1 MGLEPLAEAYLIYS
15 EAVISM
21 RTPTW
26 AWALMCELGAREVDR
41 RFFGSELCDNSE
53 VPLSG
58 LDSTAIARCLS
69 QMADHADDLV
79 DAYFERLEE
88 VEYPAA
94 DEEPGIR
101 VRREEGFAIRLV
113 RDGRTWLAARD
124 RIAATEFGEAMR
136 QVARAL
142 PSAPYP
148 EPALD
153 RGPFPA
159 LEDTSGLARFP
170 ISVTRAIRRQLAAFP
185 MRLRVRRHRRW
196 IRVIGTQLAPEP
208 QSESFYSY
216 DVDLPWGRYG
226 ALTPD
231 LSTAAVERL
240 ATSLTTLFRAQEAP
254 RVEPDECCVVLGPHA
269 AAVLLHEVVAHALET
284 DTLMMGGRVESALGL
299 QLGGPLLNVLDDP
312 TNAPESVRRNSDD
325 EGMIAVRRWLLR
337 EGIVEQPLADL
348 FAAHHSRALM
358 PGAARRGNRHR
369 SPAPR
374 STHLELLPGESSMD
388 DLLSEA
394 DGGLYFQEVSSGQL
408 DPLSGRF
415 TLFTPYGRRING
427 GSLGDLVG
435 PCRLSGTVSGLLSGL
450 DAVGRDSES
459 AGAGWCAKNG
469 LKLPVWAASP
479 AMRIRSAEVAS

>member
-1 MGLEPLAEAYLIYS
+1 M
-15 EAVISM
+15 
-21 RTPTW
+21 
-26 AWALMCELGAREVDR
+26 
-41 RFFGSELCDNSE
+41 
-53 VPLSG
+53 SG
-58 LDSTAIARCLS
+58 LDATAVARCLS
-69 QMADHADDLV
+69 QMADHEDDLA

-113 RDGRTWLAARD
+113 RGGHTWLAARD
-124 RIAATEFGEAMR
+124 QIAATEFGEALR
-136 QVARAL
+136 QVARAQ

-148 EPALD
+148 EPTLD
-153 RGPFPA
+153 RAPFPP
-159 LEDTSGLARFP
+159 LEDTSRLARFP
-170 ISVTRAIRRQLAAFP
+170 TLVTRAIRRQLAAFP
-185 MRLRVRRHRRW
+185 MRLRVRWHRRW

-208 QSESFYSY
+208 QSESFYSC
-216 DVDLPWGRYG
+216 DADLPWGRFG
-226 ALTPD
+226 VLTPD
-231 LSTAAVERL
+231 LSAATVERL

-254 RVEPDECCVVLGPHA
+254 RVEPTTCRVVLGPHA

-312 TNAPESVRRNSDD
+312 TNAPESVRRSSDD
-325 EGMIAVRRWLLR
+325 EGMIAARRWLLR
-337 EGIVEQPLADL
+337 EGVVEQPLADL
-348 FAAHHSRALM
+348 FSARHSKALM

-388 DLLSEA
+388 DLFAEA
-394 DGGLYFQEVSSGQL
+394 DGGLYFPEVSSGRL

-415 TLFTPYGRRING
+415 TISLPYGKRIKA
-427 GSLGDLVG
+427 GSLGELLG
-435 PCRLSGTVSGLLSGL
+435 PCRLRGTVSGLLSGI
-450 DAVGRDSES
+450 DAVGRDLES

-469 LKLPVWAASP
+469 LKLPVWASSP
-479 AMRIRSAEVAS
+479 AVRIGAAEVES

>member
-1 MGLEPLAEAYLIYS
+1 
-15 EAVISM
+15 V
-21 RTPTW
+21 
-26 AWALMCELGAREVDR
+26 
-41 RFFGSELCDNSE
+41 ELCDNPE

-58 LDSTAIARCLS
+58 LDTTSVARCLS
-69 QMADHADDLV
+69 QIADHGNDLAD
-79 DAYFERLEE
+79 AFFERLEE

-94 DEEPGIR
+94 DEAPGIR

-124 RIAATEFGEAMR
+124 QIATAAFGEALR

-153 RGPFPA
+153 PAPFPS
-159 LEDTSGLARFP
+159 LEDTSRLARFP
-170 ISVTRAIRRQLAAFP
+170 TSVTRAIRRRLAAFP

-208 QSESFYSY
+208 QSESFHSC
-216 DVDLPWGRYG
+216 DVDLPWGRFG
-226 ALTPD
+226 ALIPD
-231 LSTAAVERL
+231 LSAATVERL

-254 RVEPDECCVVLGPHA
+254 RVEPTRCGVVLGPPA
-269 AAVLLHEVVAHALET
+269 AAVLLHEVVGHALET

-312 TNAPESVRRNSDD
+312 TNAPESVRRSSDD

-337 EGIVEQPLADL
+337 EGVVEQPLADL
-348 FAAHHSRALM
+348 FSAHDSRALM
-358 PGAARRGNRHR
+358 PGAARRGTRHR
-369 SPAPR
+369 APAPR
-374 STHLELLPGESSMD
+374 STHLELLPGESSLE
-388 DLLSEA
+388 DLLA
-394 DGGLYFQEVSSGQL
+394 QTDGGLYFPEVSRGQL

-415 TLFTPYGRRING
+415 SIFLPHGRRISG
-427 GSLGDLVG
+427 GSLGELVG
-435 PCRLSGTVSGLLSGL
+435 ACRLHGTVSGLLGGI
-450 DAVGRDSES
+450 VGVGSDVES

-469 LKLPVWAASP
+469 LKLPVWASAPSI
-479 AMRIRSAEVAS
+479 RIEAAEVES

>member
-1 MGLEPLAEAYLIYS
+1 M
-15 EAVISM
+15 
-21 RTPTW
+21 
-26 AWALMCELGAREVDR
+26 
-41 RFFGSELCDNSE
+41 
-53 VPLSG
+53 SG
-58 LDSTAIARCLS
+58 LDATAVARCLS
-69 QMADHADDLV
+69 QIADHGDDLA

-94 DEEPGIR
+94 DEAPGIR

-124 RIAATEFGEAMR
+124 QIAAGPFGEAMR

-148 EPALD
+148 EPVLD
-153 RGPFPA
+153 PAPFPP
-159 LEDTSGLARFP
+159 LEDISRLARFP
-170 ISVTRAIRRQLAAFP
+170 TAVTRAIRRRLAAFP
-185 MRLRVRRHRRW
+185 MQLRVRRHRRW

-208 QSESFYSY
+208 QAESFYSC
-216 DVDLPWGRYG
+216 DVDLPWGRFG

-231 LSTAAVERL
+231 LSEAMGERL

-254 RVEPDECCVVLGPHA
+254 RVESTEYCVVLGPAA

-299 QLGGPLLNVLDDP
+299 ELGGPLLNVLDDP
-312 TNAPESVRRNSDD
+312 TNAPEPLRRSSDD

-337 EGIVEQPLADL
+337 EGVVEQPLADL
-348 FAAHHSRALM
+348 FSAHHSRALM

-374 STHLELLPGESSMD
+374 STHLELLPGESSLD
-388 DLLSEA
+388 DLLAGA
-394 DGGLYFQEVSSGQL
+394 DGGLYFSEVSSGRL

-415 TLFTPYGRRING
+415 TIFLPFGRRISG

-435 PCRLSGTVSGLLSGL
+435 PCRVSGTVSGLLGGI
-450 DAVGRDSES
+450 DGVGRDLES

-469 LKLPVWAASP
+469 LKLAVWASVP
-479 AMRIRSAEVAS
+479 ALRIRAAEVES

>member
-1 MGLEPLAEAYLIYS
+1 
-15 EAVISM
+15 
-21 RTPTW
+21 
-26 AWALMCELGAREVDR
+26 
-41 RFFGSELCDNSE
+41 

-58 LDSTAIARCLS
+58 LDATAVARCLA
-69 QMADHADDLV
+69 QMADHGDDLA

-148 EPALD
+148 EPTLD
-153 RGPFPA
+153 RAPFPS
-159 LEDTSGLARFP
+159 LEDTSRLARFP
-170 ISVTRAIRRQLAAFP
+170 ASVTRAIRRHLAAFP

-196 IRVIGTQLAPEP
+196 SRVIGTQLAPEP
-208 QSESFYSY
+208 QSESFYSC
-216 DVDLPWGRYG
+216 DVDLPWGRFG

-231 LSTAAVERL
+231 LSEATVERV
-240 ATSLTTLFRAQEAP
+240 ASSLTTLFRAQEAP
-254 RVEPDECCVVLGPHA
+254 RVEPAECCVVLGPPA

-284 DTLMMGGRVESALGL
+284 DTLMIGGRVESALGL
-299 QLGGPLLNVLDDP
+299 EVGGPLLNVLDDP
-312 TNAPESVRRNSDD
+312 TNAPESVRRTSDD

-337 EGIVEQPLADL
+337 EGVVEQPLADL

-374 STHLELLPGESSMD
+374 STHLELLPGESSMGE
-388 DLLSEA
+388 LLAAS
-394 DGGLYFQEVSSGQL
+394 DRGLYFSEVSNGRL

-415 TLFTPYGRRING
+415 TIFLPYGRRILG
-427 GSLGDLVG
+427 GSLGELVG
-435 PCRLSGTVSGLLSGL
+435 PCRMTGTVSGLLSGI
-450 DAVGRDSES
+450 DAVGRDLEP

-469 LKLPVWAASP
+469 LKLPVWATSP
-479 AMRIRSAEVAS
+479 AVRIGAAEVEG

>member
-1 MGLEPLAEAYLIYS
+1 M
-15 EAVISM
+15 
-21 RTPTW
+21 
-26 AWALMCELGAREVDR
+26 
-41 RFFGSELCDNSE
+41 
-53 VPLSG
+53 SG
-58 LDSTAIARCLS
+58 LDTTAVARCLS
-69 QMADHADDLV
+69 QIADHGDDLA

-94 DEEPGIR
+94 DEAPGIR

-124 RIAATEFGEAMR
+124 QIAAGPFGEAMR

-148 EPALD
+148 EPVLD
-153 RGPFPA
+153 PAPFPP
-159 LEDTSGLARFP
+159 LEDISRLARFP
-170 ISVTRAIRRQLAAFP
+170 TAVTRAIRRRLAAFP
-185 MRLRVRRHRRW
+185 MQLRVRRHRRW

-208 QSESFYSY
+208 QAESFYSC
-216 DVDLPWGRYG
+216 DVDLPWGRFG

-231 LSTAAVERL
+231 LSEAMGERL

-254 RVEPDECCVVLGPHA
+254 RVESTEYCVVLGPAA

-284 DTLMMGGRVESALGL
+284 DTLMVGGRVESALGL
-299 QLGGPLLNVLDDP
+299 ELGGPLLNVLDDP
-312 TNAPESVRRNSDD
+312 TNAPEPLRRSSDD

-337 EGIVEQPLADL
+337 EGVVEQPLADL
-348 FAAHHSRALM
+348 FSAHHSRALM

-374 STHLELLPGESSMD
+374 STHLELLPGESSLD
-388 DLLSEA
+388 DLLAGA
-394 DGGLYFQEVSSGQL
+394 DGGLYFSEVSSGRL

-415 TLFTPYGRRING
+415 TIFLPFGRRISG

-435 PCRLSGTVSGLLSGL
+435 PCRVSGTVSGLLGGI
-450 DAVGRDSES
+450 DGVGRDLES

-469 LKLPVWAASP
+469 LKLAVWASAP
-479 AMRIRSAEVAS
+479 ALRIRTAEVKS